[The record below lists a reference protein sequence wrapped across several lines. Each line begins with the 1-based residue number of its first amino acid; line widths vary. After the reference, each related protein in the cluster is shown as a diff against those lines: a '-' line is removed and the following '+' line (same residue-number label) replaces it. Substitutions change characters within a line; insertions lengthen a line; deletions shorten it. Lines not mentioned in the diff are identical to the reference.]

1 MKTSIVRITLLLLI
15 AVLAVAVVGCQ
26 SIAEQATEAAVEQA
40 TGVKIDKSGDE
51 VTIQGEDGSE
61 VTASSGGE
69 LPDGFPADVPVYEGN
84 IIASVKAPEGYSV
97 TIEAA
102 SDVATVFDWY
112 KTELDSQG
120 WEIKSEVK
128 VQDGGALSAEKGT
141 QQLQVTFGA
150 DSGDA
155 TKSTISLITSTK

>member
-1 MKTSIVRITLLLLI
+1 MKQPIARIALSLLL
-15 AVLAVAVVGCQ
+15 AGLAVAVVGCQ

-51 VTIQGEDGSE
+51 VTIQGEDGTE
-61 VTASSGGE
+61 MTASSAGD
-69 LPDGFPADVPVYEGN
+69 LPEGFPTDVPVYEGD
-84 IIASVKAPEGYSV
+84 IIASVKAAEGYSV

-102 SDVATVFDWY
+102 SDVSTVFDWY
-112 KTELDSQG
+112 KTELDAQG
-120 WEIKSEVK
+120 WKIMSEVK
-128 VQDGGALSAEKGT
+128 VQDGGALSAEKGN

-155 TKSTISLITSTK
+155 NKTTISLITSTK